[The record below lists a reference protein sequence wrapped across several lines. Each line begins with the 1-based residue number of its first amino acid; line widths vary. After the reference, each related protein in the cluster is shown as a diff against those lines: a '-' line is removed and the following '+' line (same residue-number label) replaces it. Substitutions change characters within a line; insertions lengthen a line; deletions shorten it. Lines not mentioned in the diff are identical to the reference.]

1 MTCAIVTIVRTN
13 RSGERPASEPTGIAS
28 VAPRG
33 SPLAAQRLRP
43 TTQAGAGDCAVGRGG
58 GEGLLR
64 GTGPWA
70 QPQRLPARGRDV
82 GRFQASR
89 CGDRP
94 SGPNPGGL
102 RTPVTCG
109 GGHCPRSPATDPA
122 ILRSV
127 PAQHLGPLRSWPAD
141 ELHFGSDLRLRVPV
155 RKLPRCPRGTVD
167 CDRCG
172 VGSLDEAW
180 PVRLRAANSGLARRP
195 VKAGLPTPNA
205 RSKTLHF
212 RREQTLR
219 ENHGA
224 DATDRVL
231 RRSLRNV

>member
-1 MTCAIVTIVRTN
+1 M
-13 RSGERPASEPTGIAS
+13 
-28 VAPRG
+28 
-33 SPLAAQRLRP
+33 
-43 TTQAGAGDCAVGRGG
+43 GRGG

-94 SGPNPGGL
+94 SGPNPGRL
-102 RTPVTCG
+102 RTPVTSG
-109 GGHCPRSPATDPA
+109 RGHCPRCPATDPA
-122 ILRSV
+122 ILRPE
-127 PAQHLGPLRSWPAD
+127 PARHGGPLRRGPAA
-141 ELHFGSDLRLRVPV
+141 EPCSGSDLRLHVPA

-172 VGSLDEAW
+172 VGSLDEAR

-212 RREQTLR
+212 RREHTLR

-231 RRSLRNV
+231 RRSLWNV